1 MTIDLIKNARGRTNW
16 LVFACASLVRLVG
29 WIVNRM
35 NDLFCFL
42 IASVLHTLDSLR
54 YSAVFPRVLVVR

>member
-29 WIVNRM
+29 WIVNRT
-35 NDLFCFL
+35 NNLFCFV
-42 IASVLHTLDSLR
+42 IASGLHTFDSSR
-54 YSAVFPRVLVVR
+54 YSAIFFEFLVV